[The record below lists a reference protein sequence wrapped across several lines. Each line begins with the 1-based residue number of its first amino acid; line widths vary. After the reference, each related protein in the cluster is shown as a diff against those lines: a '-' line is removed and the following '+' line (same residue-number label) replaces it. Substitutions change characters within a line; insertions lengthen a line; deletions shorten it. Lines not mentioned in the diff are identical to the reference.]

1 MSKTNTSDAAI
12 ALIAVSGHK
21 VDDETRQMLKEID
34 AGTLTYEEAIQLI
47 HKACI
52 KLPTKAIRTKQDIK
66 EFYED

>member
-1 MSKTNTSDAAI
+1 MSKTSTSDTAI

-52 KLPTKAIRTKQDIK
+52 QLPKKVIRTKQDIQ